1 MPHVDICP
9 KNMVHILESLTG
21 LCMNYDT
28 KVTDK
33 ACRSFVGYFIK
44 FKITFKFQLIR
55 VHEV

>member
-1 MPHVDICP
+1 MPHIDICP

-44 FKITFKFQLIR
+44 FKIT
-55 VHEV
+55 